1 MKTRSSFGGVSLWVV
16 LNMALLAWTAHA
28 STIVYSNLGP
38 MDTYD
43 PMFGDGVGTVGGF
56 PRTIAMEFTAGAS
69 GNLATIDIALTFGD
83 NGAQPV
89 NVFLYADASNSPSGS
104 GTLLGSVT
112 PTAMFQTTNNSLV
125 TLNVLGTVPVT
136 LGTNYWLALQPT
148 SPFIDVWNQTLPVV
162 NGGTASSIDG
172 GATWFPVLN
181 DPLDAFRITA
191 NPAGSGVPESGS
203 ALWLLLGSMV
213 TIVAVRRAQ
222 PERCEKA
229 ANRS

>member
-1 MKTRSSFGGVSLWVV
+1 MKKLLIILSG
-16 LNMALLAWTAHA
+16 ALVGLTVQA

-69 GNLATIDIALTFGD
+69 GNLATVDLALTFGD

-89 NVFLYADASNSPSGS
+89 DVFLYTDASNSPAGS
-104 GTLLGSVT
+104 GILLGSVT

-125 TLNVLGTVPVT
+125 SLNVLGTVGVT
-136 LGTNYWLALQPT
+136 MGTNYWLALKPT
-148 SPFIDVWNQTLPVV
+148 SPFIDVWNQALPLV

-172 GATWFPVLN
+172 GVTWFPVLN

-191 NPAGSGVPESGS
+191 NSTGSGVPESGGT
-203 ALWLLLGSMV
+203 LWLLLGSV
-213 TIVAVRRAQ
+213 ATIAVVRRAL
-222 PERCEKA
+222 
-229 ANRS
+229 